1 MSVPVPF
8 EKHRF
13 RSAAAHYRRGRPP
26 YAPALFDRVAERV
39 GLTRAYAV
47 LDLGCGPG
55 QLALGFARIAGQ
67 VTAIDPEPEM
77 LRIAAAEAA
86 EAGLAIRFM
95 EGSSYDIGPELGSFR
110 LVVIGRAFHWMDRAD
125 TLRRLDGMI
134 EAGGA
139 LALFGDRHPELREN
153 AWRAVYDAVLDKYSA
168 EDSARRQRKGADWVE
183 HESVLLA
190 SAFPRLERI
199 GVIECRRT
207 PVGNIEDRLLSLS
220 SVSRDKIGARA
231 DQMIAELNERLLPF
245 VSDGAITEVVESQ
258 ALIAMRPPH

>member
-1 MSVPVPF
+1 MTRPVPF

-13 RSAAAHYRRGRPP
+13 RSAAAHYRHGRPP
-26 YAPALFDRVAERV
+26 YATALFDRVAERV
-39 GLTRAYAV
+39 GLTQAHAV

-55 QLALGFARIAGQ
+55 QLALGFARFAGR

-77 LRIAAAEAA
+77 LRIAEAEAA
-86 EAGLAIRFM
+86 EAGLAIRFV
-95 EGSSYDIGPELGSFR
+95 EGSSYDIGTELGSFR

-139 LALFGDRHPELREN
+139 LALFGDRHPEMLEN

-168 EDSARRQRKGADWVE
+168 EDPARRQRKGEDWVQ

-190 SAFPRLERI
+190 SAFPWLERI
-199 GVIECRRT
+199 GVIESRRT
-207 PVGNIEDRLLSLS
+207 PVGYIEDRLLSLS

-231 DQMIAELNERLLPF
+231 DDMIAELSEKLVPF
-245 VSDGAITEVVESQ
+245 VRNGAITEVVESQ
-258 ALIAMRPPH
+258 ALVAMRPPR